1 MEINELYFKV
11 GELSEQLKIQ
21 DKVLKSLAE
30 LIQETRKMLFDHL
43 AQIQNVPDV
52 FKTNNEVEN

>member
-11 GELSEQLKIQ
+11 GELSERLKIQ

-43 AQIQNVPDV
+43 AQAQQTTQPFSNDL
-52 FKTNNEVEN
+52 EN